1 MPYSVNFTDKENKT
15 PITVFDNT
23 SSTDTS
29 LTFPGRN
36 VTGYGQIIAENFL
49 ALLENFASADEP
61 INPIEG
67 QLWYNSTD
75 GVLQIWDNTAWKAAS
90 GIQKGVSEPAVAASK
105 VGELWVDTTNQQLRI
120 FTGTRWILVGPSE
133 SAVDGLRYGPVVEKI
148 ADSDNIDRFILV
160 FYIAD
165 IPVIIF
171 SKDSFTPKTIISG
184 FDFVRSGIN
193 ISDPSTAPEIA
204 EFVGGFEPILFGTA
218 TRANALNVG
227 GVEVESGKFLRS
239 DTINTTDFA
248 FNIRNNNGVTV
259 GVDGTFNIGTTATA
273 AKIYNSA
280 AGSSIDIQTNRDGIP
295 STILK
300 VVDNRVGIN
309 QATPSQALD
318 IDGSLTLTGA
328 IIVTNN
334 TASTNLNNGSFRTAG
349 GAAVTK
355 NLIVGDGVD
364 ITGTAQVNNL
374 QPKTTEI
381 YDLGTGLKRWK
392 TIRAKTI
399 IADDIQGILSG
410 NISGNANTATSL
422 TNITSFQLAGDVTSP
437 AVQFDGQ
444 VGSYSKVF
452 NTTLTANLIAS
463 KAEPSPLVS
472 KSNDFILTYRASVA
486 AAAATVAT
494 VSSGNYVIGTTYTIA
509 SIGPPTPD
517 VPGIPSI
524 PATDFTA
531 IGAASNTVGLGFVA
545 TGPGSGI
552 GTATTLIVSTG
563 LLKQTRDT
571 FVGDLGIPI
580 GGIIPYAGANAPYG
594 FLFCD
599 GSEVERTKF
608 SVLYD
613 VIGTTYNGIAVLTGV
628 GTFRL
633 PDLRGRFA
641 LGKDNMDNA
650 STVPII
656 TGGFVD
662 AGGGTTGRVPDTQA
676 TTLGGSAGQSSS
688 TLTLANLP
696 EHSHTLS
703 SGAQDYSAISVSTT
717 VDPAATTGLGP
728 TAPGQAQYLKDSGGI
743 KKPFVATITGTI
755 SGTTLTIATVSFGT
769 VAPGATLSGVGI
781 TPGTTIVSGSGSTW
795 TISNSHTIPVAISM
809 NLSGVT
815 SIGIMNPFLT
825 INYIIRSGPP
835 LF

>member
-1 MPYSVNFTDKENKT
+1 M
-15 PITVFDNT
+15 
-23 SSTDTS
+23 
-29 LTFPGRN
+29 
-36 VTGYGQIIAENFL
+36 
-49 ALLENFASADEP
+49 
-61 INPIEG
+61 
-67 QLWYNSTD
+67 
-75 GVLQIWDNTAWKAAS
+75 
-90 GIQKGVSEPAVAASK
+90 
-105 VGELWVDTTNQQLRI
+105 
-120 FTGTRWILVGPSE
+120 
-133 SAVDGLRYGPVVEKI
+133 
-148 ADSDNIDRFILV
+148 
-160 FYIAD
+160 
-165 IPVIIF
+165 
-171 SKDSFTPKTIISG
+171 
-184 FDFVRSGIN
+184 
-193 ISDPSTAPEIA
+193 
-204 EFVGGFEPILFGTA
+204 
-218 TRANALNVG
+218 
-227 GVEVESGKFLRS
+227 
-239 DTINTTDFA
+239 
-248 FNIRNNNGVTV
+248 
-259 GVDGTFNIGTTATA
+259 
-273 AKIYNSA
+273 
-280 AGSSIDIQTNRDGIP
+280 
-295 STILK
+295 
-300 VVDNRVGIN
+300 GIN

-318 IDGSLTLTGA
+318 IDGSLTLTGS

-355 NLIVGDGVD
+355 NLIVGGGVD

-381 YDLGTGLKRWK
+381 YDLGSSLKRWK

-399 IADDIQGILSG
+399 IADDIQGVLSG

-422 TNITSFQLAGDVTSP
+422 TKITSFQLAGDVISP

-444 VGSYSKVF
+444 FGSYTKVF
-452 NTTLTANLIAS
+452 NTSLTANLIAS
-463 KAEPSPLVS
+463 KAEPNPLVS

-486 AAAATVAT
+486 AASATVAT

-509 SIGPPTPD
+509 SIGPATPGA
-517 VPGIPSI
+517 PGIPSI
-524 PATDFTA
+524 PATDFTT

-552 GTATTLIVSTG
+552 GTATTTIVSTG
-563 LLKQTRDT
+563 LLKQSRDT

-599 GSEVERTKF
+599 GSEIERTKF
-608 SVLYD
+608 SALYD
-613 VIGTTYNGIAVLTGV
+613 VIGTTYNGIAVLIGV

-650 STVPII
+650 GTVPA
-656 TGGFVD
+656 GGTNLD
-662 AGGGTTGRVPDTQA
+662 AGGGTTGRVPDVQA

-703 SGAQDYSAISVSTT
+703 SGTQDYSAISVSTT

-743 KKPFVATITGTI
+743 KKPLVATITGTI
-755 SGTTLTIATVSFGT
+755 SGTTLTVVTLSFGT

-781 TPGTTIVSGSGSTW
+781 TPGTTIVSGSGSIW
-795 TISNSHTIPVAISM
+795 TISNSHTISVAISM

-835 LF
+835 QF

>member
-29 LTFPGRN
+29 LKFPGRN

-90 GIQKGVSEPAVAASK
+90 GIQKGVSEPSVAASK

-184 FDFVRSGIN
+184 FDVVRSGIN
-193 ISDPSTAPEIA
+193 ISNPSTAPEIA

-300 VVDNRVGIN
+300 IVDNRVGIN

-334 TASTNLNNGSFRTAG
+334 TASSNLNNGSFRTAG

-381 YDLGTGLKRWK
+381 YDLGTGLKRWR
-392 TIRAKTI
+392 TVRAKTI

-422 TNITSFQLAGDVTSP
+422 TNITSFQLAGDVISP

-444 VGSYSKVF
+444 VGSYTKVF
-452 NTTLTANLIAS
+452 NTSLTANII
-463 KAEPSPLVS
+463 VS
-472 KSNDFILTYRASVA
+472 KDQPFPNVSKPTDFVLTYRASEA
-486 AAAATVAT
+486 SLA
-494 VSSGNYVIGTTYTIA
+494 SS
-509 SIGPPTPD
+509 
-517 VPGIPSI
+517 
-524 PATDFTA
+524 
-531 IGAASNTVGLGFVA
+531 
-545 TGPGSGI
+545 
-552 GTATTLIVSTG
+552 G

-580 GGIIPYAGANAPYG
+580 GGIIPYAGATAPYG

-599 GSEVERTKF
+599 GSEIERTKF
-608 SVLYD
+608 STLYD
-613 VIGTTYNGIAVLTGV
+613 VIGTTYNGLAALIGV
-628 GTFRL
+628 NTFRL

-650 STVPII
+650 GTVPII

-662 AGGGTTGRVPDTQA
+662 AGGGTTGRVPDVKA
-676 TTLGGSAGQSSS
+676 ITLGGDAGQSSA

-703 SGAQDYSAISVSTT
+703 SSTQDYSAISVSTT
-717 VDPAATTGLGP
+717 IDPAATTGLGP

-743 KKPFVATITGTI
+743 KKPLLGTITGTI
-755 SGTTLTIATVSFGT
+755 SGTTLTIATLSFGT
-769 VAPGATLSGVGI
+769 VSPGATLSGVGI
-781 TPGTTIVSGSGSTW
+781 TPGTTIVSGSGSIW